1 MSILSGM
8 TNDIKDVKQDTD
20 HVPSGKYGVVDSG
33 LYNCTVE
40 MAYIKE
46 SAKGAIA
53 VALTLKDENGHE
65 IKEDLWIQSGNAK
78 GNKNYYEGKN
88 GKAYLPGFTAIDSLC
103 LLATGKALSTQD
115 TEEKAVKV
123 WSYDAKTDVP
133 TQVQVLVDLL
143 DKPITVGVLRKT
155 VDKTAEGPDGEWH
168 PTGEHIDRNEINKFF
183 RAADRLTTAEIRS
196 GTTEGAYCA
205 KWDTLYSGITKDE
218 TSRDS
223 SKIATPQSQTDAFAD
238 KGTTD
243 ASSKDTPTASIFAV
257 PPG

>member
-33 LYNCTVE
+33 LYTCTVE

-46 SAKGAIA
+46 SAKGA
-53 VALTLKDENGHE
+53 VALCLTLKDENGHE

-88 GKAYLPGFTAIDSLC
+88 GKAYLPGFTAADSLC
-103 LLATGKALSTQD
+103 LLATSKPLSTQS

-123 WSYDAKTDVP
+123 WNRDAKTEVP

-143 DKPITVGVLRKT
+143 DKPIIAGVLRKT

-183 RAADRLTTAEIRS
+183 RSADRLTTSEIRA
-196 GTTEGAYCA
+196 GATEGAYCA
-205 KWDTLYSGITKDE
+205 KWDSLYTGKIKDD
-218 TSRDS
+218 TSRDI
-223 SKIATPQSQTDAFAD
+223 SKTPTPQSQTQAFAD
-238 KGTTD
+238 KGTD
-243 ASSKDTPTASIFAV
+243 ASSKDNATASIFSV
-257 PPG
+257 PTG